1 MKKTGKMLLA
11 AVMSLS
17 LTSACSTQNSNTDAD
32 VFDPANIKTVADAFA
47 VEAGTTEWSQSE
59 NRFVYAIDK
68 DGECYRFFVDLPVE
82 TVAEIDKLDILDQ
95 EHDEKL
101 YNLISALPIARTEY
115 LNETAI
121 SQEELDKLVG
131 KTGGDLLADGWSI
144 CMSNLETMEYNFHY
158 GPHSYT
164 VVFDGKVDN
173 YDVDPEE
180 AIKTMPV
187 KSVKFAGL
195 GDILAE

>member
-1 MKKTGKMLLA
+1 MKKTGKLLLA
-11 AVMSLS
+11 ALMC
-17 LTSACSTQNSNTDAD
+17 LTMASACSSQNNSQNADA
-32 VFDPANIKTVADAFA
+32 FDPANIKTVADAFA
-47 VEAGTTEWSQSE
+47 VEAGSTEWTQSG
-59 NRFVYAIDK
+59 NQFVYAFDK
-68 DGECYRFFVDLPVE
+68 DGECYRFFVDLPAE

-101 YNLISALPIARTEY
+101 YNLISTLPIARTEY

-144 CMSNLETMEYNFHY
+144 WMSNLETMEYNFHY

-195 GDILAE
+195 GDIYAE

>member
-1 MKKTGKMLLA
+1 MKKTGNMLLA

-17 LTSACSTQNSNTDAD
+17 LVSACSTQNSNTDAD

-59 NRFVYAIDK
+59 NTFVYAIDK